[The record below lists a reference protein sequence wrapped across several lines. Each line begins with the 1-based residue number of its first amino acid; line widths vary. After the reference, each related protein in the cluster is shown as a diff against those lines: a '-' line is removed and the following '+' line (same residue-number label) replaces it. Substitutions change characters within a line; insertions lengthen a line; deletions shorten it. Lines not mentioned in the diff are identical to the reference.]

1 MYAVIT
7 AIRAAKTAAL
17 TRFKSAVIDFDFVFI
32 VVTIFF
38 RSEISEKLAVPDC
51 RAQYGSLR
59 DALHKLPQIFFKIYP
74 EITIRVFFVRIP
86 YGAFKEF
93 YGFFGST

>member
-17 TRFKSAVIDFDFVFI
+17 TRFKSAVIDFDFDFVFI

-51 RAQYGSLR
+51 RAQYGSL
-59 DALHKLPQIFFKIYP
+59 
-74 EITIRVFFVRIP
+74 
-86 YGAFKEF
+86 
-93 YGFFGST
+93 